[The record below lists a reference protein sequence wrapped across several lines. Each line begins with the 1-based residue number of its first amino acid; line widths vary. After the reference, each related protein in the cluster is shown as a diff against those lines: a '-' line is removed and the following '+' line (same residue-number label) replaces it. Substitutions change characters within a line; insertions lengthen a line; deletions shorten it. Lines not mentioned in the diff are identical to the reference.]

1 MDSQLHI
8 DRVTATPAALTALA
22 QLREQHGPVILY
34 QASGRRDDS
43 SPICFVRGDLLIGE
57 GDLLLGRVGDYP
69 VYIDGRLYEIWKHAQ
84 LIIDVAKGEPKAF
97 SLPAG
102 DDEHFVTRF
111 RVFSPRE
118 LAALRRAE
126 EGELRPV

>member
-1 MDSQLHI
+1 MDSQLHV

-22 QLREQHGPVILY
+22 RLCQQRGSVILY
-34 QASGRRDDS
+34 QVSGRRDGS
-43 SPICFVRGDLLIGE
+43 SPICFGQGDLLIGD
-57 GDLLLGRVGDYP
+57 GDVLLGRVGDCP
-69 VYIDGRLYEIWKHAQ
+69 VYFDGRMYEIWKHTQ
-84 LIIDVAKGEPKAF
+84 LIIDVAEGAPEAF

-118 LAALRRAE
+118 LAALPRAE
-126 EGELRPV
+126 EGEPRAA